1 MESGKTLI
9 LEGITLKN
17 AQVGST
23 NEGGGVYID
32 NGGTLI
38 MQGSSTITDCKA
50 GDGGGV
56 YVNGTFKMEGSALV
70 TDETGRDNEVYLES
84 GKTVTVTG
92 ALTNEPAAKIR
103 LADYQKNRVLAVGEH
118 AKKKNFKL
126 APDGGNNWRYKKVG
140 NEVKF
145 VTGKLTYT
153 IEKIISVEEH
163 DGATDAEYYWTM
175 NIDGKNVHSLGRDEA
190 WKPKKEGKTY
200 QINISKEVL
209 FEYTDDKTV
218 GAYFL
223 IKEKDYSGDD
233 LIVEV
238 TKDITYENDQL
249 EFKGSTISLDQEKT
263 FRLEFHN
270 KNKGEVDVVC
280 RIRWED
286 E

>member
-1 MESGKTLI
+1 MESGKSLI

-23 NEGGGVYID
+23 NKGGGVYID

-92 ALTNEPAAKIR
+92 ALTHEPAAKIR

-118 AKKKNFKL
+118 AKKENFKL

-153 IEKIISVEEH
+153 IEKIISIKEH
-163 DGATDAEYYWTM
+163 DGGTWAEYYWTM
-175 NIDGKNVHSLGRDEA
+175 RVDGE
-190 WKPKKEGKTY
+190 
-200 QINISKEVL
+200 
-209 FEYTDDKTV
+209 
-218 GAYFL
+218 
-223 IKEKDYSGDD
+223 
-233 LIVEV
+233 
-238 TKDITYENDQL
+238 
-249 EFKGSTISLDQEKT
+249 TISERKDKNNQRWDAKKNDVLDISGKSFTKVFCYSPQ
-263 FRLEFHN
+263 N
-270 KNKGEVDVVC
+270 PIPVD
-280 RIRWED
+280 IEIWED
-286 E
+286 DAGENSDPNHTPDDHIAVILKIGRVEGEEDFRVCPKSVFPPLIN